1 MFGDKFYKR
10 LNKLMPWQQTVFC
23 LALSERMYPN
33 YCLYAESTGQ
43 GDVALI
49 REALD
54 TLWRYETE
62 KGMQVDLSS
71 ILEKIEALMP
81 DPTKEE
87 CYGAYPA
94 LDACITL
101 ATAYNSI
108 VFRLGDEATDA
119 SQTSLGTVVGFLE
132 IQRGEEIAEEELY
145 EDELISSEMDFQVEI
160 LNLISQPRDN
170 LVIQHIRELS
180 SQGGVS
186 NLGIA
191 LTDEA

>member
-94 LDACITL
+94 LDASITL
-101 ATAYNSI
+101 PTAYNSI
-108 VFRLGDEATDA
+108 VFRLGDEATAA

-191 LTDEA
+191 LIDEA